1 MNTSPEKKCKDWKE
15 LDFKSESDCLDAEH
29 SHLVGGKK
37 RRRSTRRKSHKHRS
51 HKRRAHRKSTHKR
64 RAHKKRQTR
73 RRK

>member
-1 MNTSPEKKCKDWKE
+1 MCKDWANQG
-15 LDFKSESDCLDAEH
+15 FNSESDCLDAKH

-64 RAHKKRQTR
+64 RTHKRRHTR